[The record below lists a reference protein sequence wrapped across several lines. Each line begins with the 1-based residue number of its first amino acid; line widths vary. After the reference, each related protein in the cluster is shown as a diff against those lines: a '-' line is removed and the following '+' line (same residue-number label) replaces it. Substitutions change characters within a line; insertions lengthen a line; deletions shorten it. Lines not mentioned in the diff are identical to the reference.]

1 MKVSKQIIIS
11 IKCHS
16 SNQPRPIVLKKRA
29 LSKLSIESKP
39 KSIKLRCSLQ
49 NFQKKT
55 NQTLPYNRQLL
66 NLISLT
72 SLLVKNSVLIVIMLV
87 YIYDIDFIIHQ
98 TRNITIGDVTVSLA
112 IQVLYILQ
120 TRLRNLKISIKKEND
135 ITFGYFVLPKY
146 YDLCEQESSA
156 LMQNL
161 GTPIQ
166 FEKIHIK
173 NFPCGV
179 MFQALASFIK
189 ISSKKHV
196 IMKSFDTKVLYISR
210 LSA

>member
-1 MKVSKQIIIS
+1 M
-11 IKCHS
+11 
-16 SNQPRPIVLKKRA
+16 
-29 LSKLSIESKP
+29 
-39 KSIKLRCSLQ
+39 
-49 NFQKKT
+49 
-55 NQTLPYNRQLL
+55 
-66 NLISLT
+66 
-72 SLLVKNSVLIVIMLV
+72 LIVIILV

-112 IQVLYILQ
+112 MQLLYILQ

-135 ITFGYFVLPKY
+135 VTFGYFVLRKY
-146 YDLCEQESSA
+146 YDLCEWESSA
-156 LMQNL
+156 PMQNL

-166 FEKIHIK
+166 FEKINIK

-179 MFQALASFIK
+179 MFQASASFIK

-196 IMKSFDTKVLYISR
+196 IMRSFDTKVLYISR